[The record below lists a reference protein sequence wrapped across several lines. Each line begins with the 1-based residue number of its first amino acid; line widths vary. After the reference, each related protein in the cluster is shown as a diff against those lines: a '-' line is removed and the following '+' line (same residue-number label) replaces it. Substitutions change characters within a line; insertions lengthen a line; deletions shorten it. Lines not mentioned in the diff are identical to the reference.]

1 MTSRGGVLVLK
12 VLEIKERLG
21 CGCLLCDGGRTNH
34 ALPSDWQY
42 PAIETIPRRS
52 GPEKLTSVCDPS
64 CTAYDRL
71 ARRPLPGDLSVGDYL
86 IWFSLRRSSGVTSR
100 CV

>member
-1 MTSRGGVLVLK
+1 MTSRSGVLVLK

-21 CGCLLCDGGRTNH
+21 CRFLLCDGGRTNY

-52 GPEKLTSVCDPS
+52 GPEKLTIVCGPS